1 MNIEADAEL
10 CLHKQSPLIMVITG
24 SMFPVSCM
32 YKYLLE

>member
-24 SMFPVSCM
+24 SVSS
-32 YKYLLE
+32 LLYV